1 MTGLVVLAAGF
12 LWYAL
17 MKGENPD
24 TQKKEGKSDPLAEV
38 ELDLFSGR
46 PNPVWTLN
54 HSFTEELLNRISRL
68 ASARTIPIDG
78 VGQLGYQGFR
88 ITLPASSEYGDTA
101 IVFSGKI
108 TLIRNRRRM
117 YYDDPERQLEIWLLS
132 TSATANPP
140 LDQGLLEEL
149 VAGIGSGK

>member
-24 TQKKEGKSDPLAEV
+24 TPKKEGKSDPLAEV

-54 HSFTEELLNRISRL
+54 HSFT
-68 ASARTIPIDG
+68 
-78 VGQLGYQGFR
+78 
-88 ITLPASSEYGDTA
+88 ASSEYGDTA

-149 VAGIGSGK
+149 VAGISTGK